1 MRDEGKLPCELEPCP
16 GCGPWGV
23 IAENK
28 GGLCNGLGNVILF
41 SKHMSIQVSL
51 LAHSREL

>member
-1 MRDEGKLPCELEPCP
+1 MVRLKKLRCELETLPRV
-16 GCGPWGV
+16 WLLGV

-41 SKHMSIQVSL
+41 SKPHVCSVSL